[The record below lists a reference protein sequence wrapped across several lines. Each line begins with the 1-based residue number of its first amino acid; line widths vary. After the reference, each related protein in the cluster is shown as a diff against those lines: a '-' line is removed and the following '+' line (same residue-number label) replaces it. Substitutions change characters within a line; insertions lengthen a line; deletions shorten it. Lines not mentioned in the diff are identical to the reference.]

1 MITEFGPAFEHVA
14 GSTRPSEMTD
24 GEIRREM
31 KMATGPR
38 REELEREVEDRK
50 VIRSSPDV
58 YYPTQ

>member
-1 MITEFGPAFEHVA
+1 MTTDFRPTFKHVA

-38 REELEREVEDRK
+38 REELKREVEDRK

-58 YYPTQ
+58 HYPTQ